1 MYKLKEIPKI
11 DRPRERLINFGAES
25 LSNEE
30 LLSILLKTGTK
41 DISVKELASTILNK
55 IGEINKLSAMNY
67 HVLSSIPGVGS
78 AKACTLL
85 AVVELSKRITRKNA
99 SLNNVIIKSADIA
112 FDYFRYIFKDQKQEY
127 FYVIYLDNK
136 KRVIENKL
144 LFKGT
149 LNQSIVH
156 PREVFKSACI
166 LSASSIICVHNHPS
180 GDAHPSGE
188 DISMTNKLIE
198 LGKMMN
204 VDIVDHIIIGR
215 NQYYSFKAEKVYSSI
230 L

>member
-41 DISVKELASTILNK
+41 DVSVKELASTILNK
-55 IGEINKLSAMNY
+55 IGEINKLNEINY
-67 HVLSSIPGVGS
+67 HILSSIQGVGS

-112 FDYFRYIFKDQKQEY
+112 FDYFRYIFKDQMQEY

-180 GDAHPSGE
+180 GNVEPSKE
-188 DISMTNKLIE
+188 DINLTKRLSEIGILMGIK
-198 LGKMMN
+198 
-204 VDIVDHIIIGR
+204 VVDHLIISDD
-215 NQYYSFKAEKVYSSI
+215 NYFSFLENNLI
-230 L
+230 

>member
-41 DISVKELASTILNK
+41 DVSVKELASTILNK
-55 IGEINKLSAMNY
+55 IGEINKLNEINY
-67 HVLSSIPGVGS
+67 HILSSIQGVGS

-85 AVVELSKRITRKNA
+85 AVVELSRRITRKNA

-112 FDYFRYIFKDQKQEY
+112 FDYFRYIFKDQMQEY

-180 GDAHPSGE
+180 GNVEPSKE
-188 DISMTNKLIE
+188 DINLTKRLSEIGILMGIK
-198 LGKMMN
+198 
-204 VDIVDHIIIGR
+204 VVDHLIISDD
-215 NQYYSFKAEKVYSSI
+215 NYFSFLENNLI
-230 L
+230 

>member
-41 DISVKELASTILNK
+41 DVSVKELASTILNK
-55 IGEINKLSAMNY
+55 IGEINKLNEINY
-67 HVLSSIPGVGS
+67 HILSSIPGVGS

-156 PREVFKSACI
+156 PREVFKSAFI

-180 GDAHPSGE
+180 GNVEPSKE
-188 DISMTNKLIE
+188 DINLTKRLSEIGILMGIK
-198 LGKMMN
+198 
-204 VDIVDHIIIGR
+204 VVDHLIISDD
-215 NQYYSFKAEKVYSSI
+215 NYFSFLENNLI
-230 L
+230 

>member
-41 DISVKELASTILNK
+41 DVSVKELASTILNK
-55 IGEINKLSAMNY
+55 IGEINKLNEINY
-67 HVLSSIPGVGS
+67 HILSSIQGVGS

-112 FDYFRYIFKDQKQEY
+112 FDYFQYIFKDQKQEY

-180 GDAHPSGE
+180 GNVEPSKE
-188 DISMTNKLIE
+188 DINLTKRLSEIGILMGIK
-198 LGKMMN
+198 
-204 VDIVDHIIIGR
+204 VVDHLIISDD
-215 NQYYSFKAEKVYSSI
+215 NYFSFLENNLI
-230 L
+230 

>member
-41 DISVKELASTILNK
+41 DVSVKELASTILNK
-55 IGEINKLSAMNY
+55 IGEINKLSEMNY

-180 GDAHPSGE
+180 GNVEPSKE
-188 DISMTNKLIE
+188 DINLTKRLSEIGILMGIK
-198 LGKMMN
+198 
-204 VDIVDHIIIGR
+204 VVDHLIISDD
-215 NQYYSFKAEKVYSSI
+215 NYFSFLENNLI
-230 L
+230 

>member
-41 DISVKELASTILNK
+41 DVSVKELASTILNK
-55 IGEINKLSAMNY
+55 MGEINKLSEMNY

-112 FDYFRYIFKDQKQEY
+112 FDYFQYIFKDQKQEY

-156 PREVFKSACI
+156 PREVFKSAFI

-180 GDAHPSGE
+180 GNVEPSKE
-188 DISMTNKLIE
+188 DINLTKRLSEIGILMGIK
-198 LGKMMN
+198 
-204 VDIVDHIIIGR
+204 VVDHLIISDDK
-215 NQYYSFKAEKVYSSI
+215 YFSFLENNLI
-230 L
+230 

>member
-41 DISVKELASTILNK
+41 DVSVKELASTILNK
-55 IGEINKLSAMNY
+55 IGEINKLSEMNY

-112 FDYFRYIFKDQKQEY
+112 FDYFQYIFKDQKQEY

-156 PREVFKSACI
+156 PREVFKSAFI

-180 GDAHPSGE
+180 GNVEPSKE
-188 DISMTNKLIE
+188 DINLTKRLSEIGILMGIK
-198 LGKMMN
+198 
-204 VDIVDHIIIGR
+204 VVDHLIISDD
-215 NQYYSFKAEKVYSSI
+215 NYFSFLENNLI
-230 L
+230 

>member
-41 DISVKELASTILNK
+41 DVSVKELASTILNK
-55 IGEINKLSAMNY
+55 IGEINKLNEINY
-67 HVLSSIPGVGS
+67 HILSSIQGVGS

-112 FDYFRYIFKDQKQEY
+112 FDYFQYIFKDQKQEY

-180 GDAHPSGE
+180 GNVEPSKE
-188 DISMTNKLIE
+188 DINLTKRLSEIGILMGIK
-198 LGKMMN
+198 
-204 VDIVDHIIIGR
+204 VVDHLIISDDK
-215 NQYYSFKAEKVYSSI
+215 YFSFLENNLI
-230 L
+230 

>member
-41 DISVKELASTILNK
+41 DVSVKELASTILNK
-55 IGEINKLSAMNY
+55 IGEINKLSEMNY

-180 GDAHPSGE
+180 GNVEPSRE
-188 DISMTNKLIE
+188 DINLTKRLSEIGILI
-198 LGKMMN
+198 GIK
-204 VDIVDHIIIGR
+204 VVDHLIISYD
-215 NQYYSFKAEKVYSSI
+215 NYFSFLENNLI
-230 L
+230 

>member
-41 DISVKELASTILNK
+41 DVSVKELASTILNK
-55 IGEINKLSAMNY
+55 IGEINKLSEMNY
-67 HVLSSIPGVGS
+67 HVLSSIQGVGS

-112 FDYFRYIFKDQKQEY
+112 FDYFQYIFKDQKQEY

-180 GDAHPSGE
+180 GNVEPSKE
-188 DISMTNKLIE
+188 DINLTKRLSEIGILMGIK
-198 LGKMMN
+198 
-204 VDIVDHIIIGR
+204 VVDHLIISDDK
-215 NQYYSFKAEKVYSSI
+215 YFSFLENNLI
-230 L
+230 

>member
-41 DISVKELASTILNK
+41 DVSVKELASTILNK
-55 IGEINKLSAMNY
+55 IGEINKLNEINY
-67 HVLSSIPGVGS
+67 HILSSIQGVGS

-180 GDAHPSGE
+180 GNVEPSKE
-188 DISMTNKLIE
+188 DINLTKRLSEIGILMGIK
-198 LGKMMN
+198 
-204 VDIVDHIIIGR
+204 VVDHLIISDDK
-215 NQYYSFKAEKVYSSI
+215 YFSFLENNLI
-230 L
+230 

>member
-41 DISVKELASTILNK
+41 DVSVKELARTILNK
-55 IGEINKLSAMNY
+55 IGEINKLNEINY
-67 HVLSSIPGVGS
+67 HILSSIQGVGS

-112 FDYFRYIFKDQKQEY
+112 FDYFQYIFKDQKQEY

-156 PREVFKSACI
+156 PREVFKSAFI

-180 GDAHPSGE
+180 GNVEPSKE
-188 DISMTNKLIE
+188 DINLTKRLSEIGILMGIK
-198 LGKMMN
+198 
-204 VDIVDHIIIGR
+204 VVDHLIISDD
-215 NQYYSFKAEKVYSSI
+215 NYFSFLENNLI
-230 L
+230 

>member
-41 DISVKELASTILNK
+41 NVSVKELASIILNK
-55 IGEINKLSAMNY
+55 IGDINKFSEINY
-67 HVLSSIPGVGS
+67 PFLSSIPGIGS

-85 AVVELSKRITRKNA
+85 AVVELSKRIARKNA

-112 FDYFRYIFKDQKQEY
+112 FDYFRYIFKDQMQEY

-136 KRVIENKL
+136 KRVIDNKL

-180 GDAHPSGE
+180 GNVEPSKE
-188 DISMTNKLIE
+188 DINLTKRLSEIGILMGIK
-198 LGKMMN
+198 
-204 VDIVDHIIIGR
+204 VVDHLIISDD
-215 NQYYSFKAEKVYSSI
+215 NYFSFLENNLI
-230 L
+230 

>member
-1 MYKLKEIPKI
+1 M
-11 DRPRERLINFGAES
+11 
-25 LSNEE
+25 
-30 LLSILLKTGTK
+30 
-41 DISVKELASTILNK
+41 
-55 IGEINKLSAMNY
+55 
-67 HVLSSIPGVGS
+67 
-78 AKACTLL
+78 
-85 AVVELSKRITRKNA
+85 ELSKRITRKNA

-156 PREVFKSACI
+156 PREVFKSAFI

-180 GDAHPSGE
+180 GNVEPSKE
-188 DISMTNKLIE
+188 DINLTKRLSEIGILMGIK
-198 LGKMMN
+198 
-204 VDIVDHIIIGR
+204 VVDHLIISDD
-215 NQYYSFKAEKVYSSI
+215 NYFSFLENNLI
-230 L
+230 

>member
-41 DISVKELASTILNK
+41 DVSVKELASTILNK
-55 IGEINKLSAMNY
+55 IGEINKLNEINY
-67 HVLSSIPGVGS
+67 HILLSIQGVGS

-180 GDAHPSGE
+180 GNVEPSKE
-188 DISMTNKLIE
+188 DINLTKRLSEIGILMGIK
-198 LGKMMN
+198 
-204 VDIVDHIIIGR
+204 VVDHLIISDDK
-215 NQYYSFKAEKVYSSI
+215 YFSFLENNLI
-230 L
+230 

>member
-41 DISVKELASTILNK
+41 DVSVKELASTILNK
-55 IGEINKLSAMNY
+55 IGEINKLNEINY
-67 HVLSSIPGVGS
+67 HILSSIQGVGS

-85 AVVELSKRITRKNA
+85 AVVELSKRRTRKNA

-112 FDYFRYIFKDQKQEY
+112 FDYFQYIFKDQKQEY

-156 PREVFKSACI
+156 PREVFKSAFI

-180 GDAHPSGE
+180 GNVEPSKE
-188 DISMTNKLIE
+188 DINLTKRLSEIGILMGIK
-198 LGKMMN
+198 
-204 VDIVDHIIIGR
+204 VVDHLIISDDK
-215 NQYYSFKAEKVYSSI
+215 YFSFLENNLI
-230 L
+230 

>member
-41 DISVKELASTILNK
+41 DVSVKELASTILNK
-55 IGEINKLSAMNY
+55 IGEINKLSEMNY
-67 HVLSSIPGVGS
+67 HVLSSISGVGS

-180 GDAHPSGE
+180 GNVEPSKE
-188 DISMTNKLIE
+188 DINLTKRLSEIGILMGIK
-198 LGKMMN
+198 
-204 VDIVDHIIIGR
+204 VVDHLIISDDK
-215 NQYYSFKAEKVYSSI
+215 YFSFLENNLI
-230 L
+230 

>member
-41 DISVKELASTILNK
+41 DVSVKELASTILNK
-55 IGEINKLSAMNY
+55 IGEINKLNEINY
-67 HVLSSIPGVGS
+67 HILSSIQGVGS

-112 FDYFRYIFKDQKQEY
+112 FDYFQYIFKDQKQEY

-156 PREVFKSACI
+156 PREVFKSAFI

-180 GDAHPSGE
+180 GNVEPSKE
-188 DISMTNKLIE
+188 DINLTKRLSEIGILMGIK
-198 LGKMMN
+198 
-204 VDIVDHIIIGR
+204 VVDHLIISDDK
-215 NQYYSFKAEKVYSSI
+215 YFSFLENNLI
-230 L
+230 

>member
-41 DISVKELASTILNK
+41 DVSVKELASTILNK
-55 IGEINKLSAMNY
+55 MGEINKLSEMNY

-156 PREVFKSACI
+156 PREVFKSAFI

-180 GDAHPSGE
+180 GNVEPSKE
-188 DISMTNKLIE
+188 DINLTKRLSEIGILMGIK
-198 LGKMMN
+198 
-204 VDIVDHIIIGR
+204 VVDHLIISDDK
-215 NQYYSFKAEKVYSSI
+215 YFSFLENNLI
-230 L
+230 

>member
-41 DISVKELASTILNK
+41 DVSVKELASTILNK
-55 IGEINKLSAMNY
+55 IGEINKLNEINY
-67 HVLSSIPGVGS
+67 HILSSIPGVGS

-112 FDYFRYIFKDQKQEY
+112 FDYFQYIFKDQKQEY

-156 PREVFKSACI
+156 PREVFKSAFI

-180 GDAHPSGE
+180 GNVEPSKE
-188 DISMTNKLIE
+188 DINLTKRLSEIGILMGIK
-198 LGKMMN
+198 
-204 VDIVDHIIIGR
+204 VVDHLIISDD
-215 NQYYSFKAEKVYSSI
+215 NYFSFLENNLI
-230 L
+230 

>member
-41 DISVKELASTILNK
+41 DVSVKELASTILNK
-55 IGEINKLSAMNY
+55 IGEINKLNEINY
-67 HVLSSIPGVGS
+67 HILSSIQGVGS

-180 GDAHPSGE
+180 GNVEPSRE
-188 DISMTNKLIE
+188 DINLTKRLSEIGILMGIK
-198 LGKMMN
+198 
-204 VDIVDHIIIGR
+204 VVDHLIISDD
-215 NQYYSFKAEKVYSSI
+215 NYFSFLENNLI
-230 L
+230 

>member
-41 DISVKELASTILNK
+41 DVSVKELASTILNK
-55 IGEINKLSAMNY
+55 IGEINKLSEMNY
-67 HVLSSIPGVGS
+67 HVLSSIQGVGS

-85 AVVELSKRITRKNA
+85 AVVELSKRIPRKNA

-112 FDYFRYIFKDQKQEY
+112 FDYFQYIFKDQKQEY

-180 GDAHPSGE
+180 GNVEPSRE
-188 DISMTNKLIE
+188 DINLTKRLSEIGILMGIK
-198 LGKMMN
+198 
-204 VDIVDHIIIGR
+204 VVDHLIISDDK
-215 NQYYSFKAEKVYSSI
+215 YFSFLENNLI
-230 L
+230 

>member
-41 DISVKELASTILNK
+41 DVSVKELASTILNK
-55 IGEINKLSAMNY
+55 IGEINKLSEMNY

-180 GDAHPSGE
+180 GNVEPSKE
-188 DISMTNKLIE
+188 DINLTKRLSEIGILMGIK
-198 LGKMMN
+198 
-204 VDIVDHIIIGR
+204 VVDHLIISDDK
-215 NQYYSFKAEKVYSSI
+215 YFSFLENNLI
-230 L
+230 

>member
-41 DISVKELASTILNK
+41 DVSVKELASTILNK
-55 IGEINKLSAMNY
+55 IGEINKLNEINY
-67 HVLSSIPGVGS
+67 HILSSIQGVGS

-112 FDYFRYIFKDQKQEY
+112 FDYFQYIFKDQKQEY

-180 GDAHPSGE
+180 GNVEPSKE
-188 DISMTNKLIE
+188 DINLTNRLWEIGIVMGIK
-198 LGKMMN
+198 
-204 VDIVDHIIIGR
+204 VVDHLIISDDK
-215 NQYYSFKAEKVYSSI
+215 YFSFLENNLI
-230 L
+230 

>member
-25 LSNEE
+25 LSNGE

-41 DISVKELASTILNK
+41 DVSVKELASTILNK
-55 IGEINKLSAMNY
+55 IGEINKLNEINY
-67 HVLSSIPGVGS
+67 HILSSIQGVGS

-112 FDYFRYIFKDQKQEY
+112 FDYFQYIFKDQKQEY

-180 GDAHPSGE
+180 GNVEPSKE
-188 DISMTNKLIE
+188 DINLTKRLSEIGILMGIK
-198 LGKMMN
+198 
-204 VDIVDHIIIGR
+204 VVDHLIISDD
-215 NQYYSFKAEKVYSSI
+215 NYFSFLENNLI
-230 L
+230 